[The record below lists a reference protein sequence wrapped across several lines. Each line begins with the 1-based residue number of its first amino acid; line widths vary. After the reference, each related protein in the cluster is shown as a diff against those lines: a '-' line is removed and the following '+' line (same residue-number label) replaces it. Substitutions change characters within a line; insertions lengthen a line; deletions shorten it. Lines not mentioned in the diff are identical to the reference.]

1 MLRDLRLPGPRGE
14 GLTGSA
20 DELVLNPL
28 RRALGPFRAGLQAQL
43 LLEVLAGGFDGLDA
57 EMEGRR
63 DLAHAPPLANQAK
76 YHQFAVAELVEGRAC
91 YERWPGNEIGGE
103 PGLELEREGS
113 PGKTAACPALRRRV
127 RTSFRF

>member
-1 MLRDLRLPGPRGE
+1 MGNPATYRLECGERYRLRKAQAIKRRTSELSRMLRDLRLPGPRGE

-28 RRALGPFRAGLQAQL
+28 RRALGQFRAGRQAQL

-63 DLAHAPPLANQAK
+63 DLARAPPLADQAQ
-76 YHQFAVAELVEGRAC
+76 H
-91 YERWPGNEIGGE
+91 
-103 PGLELEREGS
+103 
-113 PGKTAACPALRRRV
+113 LRCH
-127 RTSFRF
+127 

>member
-28 RRALGPFRAGLQAQL
+28 RRALGQFRAGRQAQL

-63 DLAHAPPLANQAK
+63 DLARAPPLADQAQ
-76 YHQFAVAELVEGRAC
+76 H
-91 YERWPGNEIGGE
+91 
-103 PGLELEREGS
+103 
-113 PGKTAACPALRRRV
+113 LRCH
-127 RTSFRF
+127 